1 MLSQYPS
8 HILTECSTE
17 KAPRIFAALVIA
29 LPSEHIGLDVIS
41 QLGDLEQALKTS
53 VQSEF
58 SYSYLGWY
66 ADVSHLVKPVESVC
80 RLVLTFNLMH
90 TASSSSRKAWNLE
103 DHKLNLDKVLKF

>member
-1 MLSQYPS
+1 M
-8 HILTECSTE
+8 
-17 KAPRIFAALVIA
+17 FAALVIA
-29 LPSEHIGLDVIS
+29 LPSEHIGLDAIS

-58 SYSYLGWY
+58 SYSYLGRY

-80 RLVLTFNLMH
+80 QPVLNFNLMH

-103 DHKLNLDKVLKF
+103 DHNLNLDKVLKF